1 MGLRSYL
8 TIFRILWIVVDKNQ
22 CFTVK
27 KSMNPKKKLEDVSL
41 NNQQLCKGRDW
52 ANSL

>member
-1 MGLRSYL
+1 
-8 TIFRILWIVVDKNQ
+8 
-22 CFTVK
+22 
-27 KSMNPKKKLEDVSL
+27 MNPKKNLKMFSL